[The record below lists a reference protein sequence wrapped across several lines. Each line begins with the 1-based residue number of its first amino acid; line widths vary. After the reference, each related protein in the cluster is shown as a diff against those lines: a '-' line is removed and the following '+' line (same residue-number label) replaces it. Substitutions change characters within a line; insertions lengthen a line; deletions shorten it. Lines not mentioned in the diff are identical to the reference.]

1 MFWYFLKLI
10 FFQTG
15 NPHFNERE
23 KKERELTIIKN
34 FLKTLLTLYE
44 QIQLFKTQAT
54 IGCI

>member
-15 NPHFNERE
+15 NPHFNVRE